1 MSGHG
6 AHSHSDNPE
15 HKRIGVF
22 IAVIAVVMAVIGA
35 LAKQQANE
43 MILKEVKASNG
54 FAWYQSK
61 RQRSYSNELELK
73 RIEFELAGPATDAQ
87 RKILEANRAKFQ
99 AKNAEYETEN
109 KAILDGAE
117 ADRQAGESAAHRH
130 HLFEY
135 AEIALHIA
143 IVLCSLVLLT
153 DQKFFFQAGIVA
165 TVVGIGLAVYAGT
178 TSGHGHASAATNASP
193 PPATTPAKGH

>member
-22 IAVIAVVMAVIGA
+22 IAIIAVVMAVIGA

-43 MILKEVKASNG
+43 MIVKEVKASNG

-73 RIEFELAGPATDAQ
+73 RIEFELAGPVTDAQ
-87 RKILEANRAKFQ
+87 RKILEANRAKFT
-99 AKNAEYETEN
+99 AKNAEYEGEN
-109 KAILDGAE
+109 KQILDGAE
-117 ADRQAGESAAHRH
+117 ADRQAAQSAAHRH

-153 DQKFFFQAGIVA
+153 DQKFFFQAGILA
-165 TVVGIGLAVYAGT
+165 TVVGIGLAVYAGMAG
-178 TSGHGHASAATNASP
+178 GHGHAPETNAAPPAATA
-193 PPATTPAKGH
+193 PAKAH